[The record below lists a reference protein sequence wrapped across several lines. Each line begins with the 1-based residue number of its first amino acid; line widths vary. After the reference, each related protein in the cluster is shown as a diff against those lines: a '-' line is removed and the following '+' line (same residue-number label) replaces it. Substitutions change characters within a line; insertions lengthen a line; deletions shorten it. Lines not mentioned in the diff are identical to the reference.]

1 MASSCF
7 VYLTAKAASPVGIM
21 KSNATIKRHPEGYRA
36 FILVGSVRPLGSP
49 QNLILLF
56 VGQRE
61 NSRRR
66 IILFGNISGNTG
78 RIPDNSS
85 VLHQINM
92 LSGQIHLGICAS
104 PVLLSPDCCG

>member
-21 KSNATIKRHPEGYRA
+21 KSNAAIKRHPEGYRA

-78 RIPDNSS
+78 AS
-85 VLHQINM
+85 QITAP
-92 LSGQIHLGICAS
+92 SFTR
-104 PVLLSPDCCG
+104 